1 MSLNIRREFR
11 SCVDGGDDDNISG
24 RGASLEGQ
32 AQADD
37 DDQFDYAIAANEALA
52 DPRVGLPTAMSGNSA
67 SRFTGP
73 NRAVGRKGEKQ
84 NFICKVCNLDDLNS
98 LETKMKHENGKDHVY
113 NVFKA
118 WQRLRKEHGA
128 GQPLLRLEVFEEVAP
143 TKQVQK
149 KTCIQLAEKLQNTSE
164 LVVGLEYI
172 IEIIACSSEEEPYY
186 ECDLCPSKGQANMMY
201 NHLLGKDHKRNVL
214 KKKKPHII
222 DDNPRKILKE
232 LEEFR
237 QTDWAKIQRI
247 YSDEIYP
254 WEAGKAPWSVE
265 QGGTGTMP
273 SGVKDKIKF
282 RVVPGKGSGPGKGHG
297 LDSKAGI
304 LPANIDSCASALEQ
318 ISLNDTSDVRKAMDL
333 TLNLVGKARK
343 AVRDNIQVEI
353 VTSSTEM
360 NLASLKAMR
369 HKSDKPKILDQGELW
384 EIEQE
389 KQRMMEIKKEK
400 DRGYGETRS
409 YDRESNGANRFYD
422 RSSSSRRDERDRERD
437 RTSSGYKR
445 KHVEHEGRYR

>member
-1 MSLNIRREFR
+1 
-11 SCVDGGDDDNISG
+11 
-24 RGASLEGQ
+24 
-32 AQADD
+32 
-37 DDQFDYAIAANEALA
+37 
-52 DPRVGLPTAMSGNSA
+52 
-67 SRFTGP
+67 
-73 NRAVGRKGEKQ
+73 
-84 NFICKVCNLDDLNS
+84 
-98 LETKMKHENGKDHVY
+98 MKHENGKDHVY

-128 GQPLLRLEVFEEVAP
+128 GQPLLRLEVFEEVAILNSIRPRPRLYLFLPHTGFFPQVAP

-222 DDNPRKILKE
+222 DDNPRKIMKE
-232 LEEFR
+232 LEEFRYLPRINLILDHECLCLDKLWIGLNYEYFCFSR

-282 RVVPGKGSGPGKGHG
+282 RVVPGKGSGPGTYYSSFTCYFPSH
-297 LDSKAGI
+297 
-304 LPANIDSCASALEQ
+304 
-318 ISLNDTSDVRKAMDL
+318 DTLVR
-333 TLNLVGKARK
+333 
-343 AVRDNIQVEI
+343 
-353 VTSSTEM
+353 
-360 NLASLKAMR
+360 
-369 HKSDKPKILDQGELW
+369 W
-384 EIEQE
+384 
-389 KQRMMEIKKEK
+389 KE
-400 DRGYGETRS
+400 RQSIIY
-409 YDRESNGANRFYD
+409 
-422 RSSSSRRDERDRERD
+422 
-437 RTSSGYKR
+437 
-445 KHVEHEGRYR
+445 V